1 MTATPDTLGGST
13 MPLDDQI
20 PMVDT
25 AATLSHDDDA
35 NRRLRAF
42 LTEPPSDAH
51 ELSGKRFAVLST
63 DGVEEIEIT
72 GPLTYLRARG
82 ATAHVIAPNADDFPA
97 LGLRYPERRNN
108 SIITIRFMENSGWL
122 PIDRALSEATV
133 DDYDA
138 LIIPGGAWNP
148 DVLRNTPAAIE
159 FVKAFEAAGKI
170 VAAICHGPQVLV
182 TAGLLNGRRATGWWA
197 CHADI
202 ENAGATFQ
210 DTEVVV
216 DGRIITSRYP
226 LDIPAF
232 VDAVVAAV

>member
-25 AATLSHDDDA
+25 AATLAHDDDT
-35 NRRLRAF
+35 NRRLRSF
-42 LTEPPSDAH
+42 LTDPPSDPN
-51 ELSGKRFAVLST
+51 ELSGKRFAILST

-82 ATAHVIAPNADDFPA
+82 ATVHVVAPEADDFPA
-97 LGLRYPERRNN
+97 LGLRYPAHREH

-122 PIDRALSEATV
+122 PIDRNLSEASV

-138 LIIPGGAWNP
+138 LIVPGGAWNP

-159 FVKAFEAAGKI
+159 FVRAFDAAGKV

-182 TAGLLNGRRATGWWA
+182 TAGLLSGRNATSWWA
-197 CHADI
+197 CRADI
-202 ENAGATFQ
+202 ENAGATYH
-210 DTEVVV
+210 DTEVVT
-216 DGRIITSRYP
+216 DGRLITSRYP

-232 VDAVVAAV
+232 VEAIVAAI